1 MEKEER
7 DCLEQLPFR
16 IICLFSCGACAF
28 PINFLLNFITWR
40 KCNNREGENGLMADR
55 RWGETEW
62 ATGSRLGN
70 LYRQSG
76 AEEQTRTHMKI
87 ATVMIK
93 NRALDP
99 IENNIRLQIG
109 TVPRET
115 PAKGSDEEEV
125 AQLPNPLLMMLPR
138 KGNQGSSHSGD
149 YPYCCLPYIPIDDC
163 DINSVGSMGI
173 PFG

>member
-109 TVPRET
+109 TVPCET
-115 PAKGSDEEEV
+115 PAK
-125 AQLPNPLLMMLPR
+125 AALQRKLPSYR
-138 KGNQGSSHSGD
+138 THS
-149 YPYCCLPYIPIDDC
+149 
-163 DINSVGSMGI
+163 
-173 PFG
+173 